1 MFATTRLNSLILRQ
15 VALKTDSIFYK
26 LFQVFP
32 DSFFQLIGEAEKT
45 SGEDYNFSSVEI
57 KALSFRLDGVFLPK
71 DEKSDHPI
79 NFVEVQFQRDD
90 DIYYRFMTESFL
102 YLGQTKPGREW
113 QARLIFASKAL
124 DPGVPKEYEF
134 LLGNGKLQIF
144 HLRQMP
150 KGDSPLLG
158 IDVLRLVIA
167 TQKKALP
174 QAQRLIER
182 AGQEVS
188 DPTDLK
194 DIVGLIQDIIVYK
207 FPKRSRKEIE
217 AMFGLSDLRKT
228 RYYQEVEADL
238 RDEITT
244 QVTDEVTAKVTAKV
258 KLAPVS
264 RLVSLG
270 LSIQQIAQALEV
282 DEDLIRSTLE
292 SAHSQS

>member
-1 MFATTRLNSLILRQ
+1 
-15 VALKTDSIFYK
+15 
-26 LFQVFP
+26 
-32 DSFFQLIGEAEKT
+32 
-45 SGEDYNFSSVEI
+45 
-57 KALSFRLDGVFLPK
+57 LSFRLDGVFLPK
-71 DEKSDHPI
+71 DEKSDRPI

-90 DIYYRFMTESFL
+90 DIYYRFITESFL

-124 DPGVPKEYEF
+124 DPGIPKEYEF
-134 LLGNGKLQIF
+134 LLENGRLQIIY
-144 HLRQMP
+144 LRQMP

-182 AGQEVS
+182 AEQEIG

-194 DIVGLIQDIIVYK
+194 DIVGLI
-207 FPKRSRKEIE
+207 
-217 AMFGLSDLRKT
+217 LSDLRKT

-244 QVTDEVTAKVTAKV
+244 QVTDAVTAKV

-282 DEDLIRSTLE
+282 DEALIRSTLE